1 MFGRGIKLFRL
12 FGFTIRIDLSWLI
25 LAILVA
31 WSLAKGLF
39 PSYYSGLASNVYW
52 WMGVAGALGLFVSI
66 VFHEFWHS
74 IVARRYG
81 LPISGITLFIFG
93 GVSEMTEEPREPK
106 TEFFMAIA
114 GPLSSFFLGLVFYLI
129 AVAQGGS
136 WPLPVRGVLVYL
148 ASINALLGIFNLLP
162 AFPLDG
168 GRVLRSILWKAKGNL
183 RWATRI
189 ASKIGTGFALGMIFM
204 GILSFFTGNLIGG
217 IWWFLIGLFLRNASQ
232 MSYRQ
237 VLIRRALEGEHVRRF
252 MKPDVVTVN
261 PSTSLEELLH
271 GYVYRHH
278 FKMYPVVENGKLL
291 GVVSLPQL
299 KEIPRDEWSKRTVGE
314 IAERCTDGNTI
325 DPNADA
331 VSALERMGQSKNSRL
346 VVVAGGKV
354 VGILALK
361 DMLDFLSIKLD
372 FEPTSGDGKA

>member
-1 MFGRGIKLFRL
+1 MFGRGIKLFSL
-12 FGFTIRIDLSWLI
+12 FGFTIRIDFSWLI

-39 PSYYSGLASNVYW
+39 PYYYKGLASSTYW

-66 VFHEFWHS
+66 IFHEFWHS
-74 IVARRYG
+74 IVARKYG

-93 GVSEMTEEPREPK
+93 GVSEMTDEPREAK
-106 TEFFMAIA
+106 TEFLMAIA

-129 AVAQGGS
+129 VLAQGGA
-136 WPLPVRGVLVYL
+136 WALPVRGVLIYL
-148 ASINALLGIFNLLP
+148 ASINVLLGIFNLLP

-168 GRVLRSILWKAKGNL
+168 GRVLRSILWKMKGNL

-189 ASKIGTGFALGMIFM
+189 ASRIGGGFALGMIFI
-204 GILSFFTGNLIGG
+204 GVLSFLSGNLIGG
-217 IWWFLIGLFLRNASQ
+217 IWWFLIGMFLRNASQ

-237 VLIRRALEGEHVRRF
+237 VLIRRALEGEHVDRF
-252 MKPDVVTVN
+252 MKPEIVTVS
-261 PSTSLEELLH
+261 PSTSLEDLLNN
-271 GYVYRHH
+271 YVYKHH
-278 FKMYPVVENGKLL
+278 FKMYPVVENGRLI
-291 GVVSLPQL
+291 GVISLSQL
-299 KEIPRDEWSKRTVGE
+299 KEIPRDEWGRRTVGE

-325 DPNADA
+325 DPGADA
-331 VSALERMGQSKNSRL
+331 VKALERMGQSKKSRL
-346 VVVAGGKV
+346 MVVDRGNL

-372 FEPTSGDGKA
+372 FEPAS

>member
-1 MFGRGIKLFRL
+1 MFGRGIKLFKL
-12 FGFTIRIDLSWLI
+12 FGFTIRVDLSWLI

-39 PSYYSGLASNVYW
+39 PSYYPKLASSTYW
-52 WMGVAGALGLFVSI
+52 QMGAVGTLGLFLSI
-66 VFHEFWHS
+66 LFHEFWHS

-93 GVSEMTEEPREPK
+93 GVSEMTEEPRDAK
-106 TEFFMAIA
+106 TEFLMAIA
-114 GPLSSFFLGLVFYLI
+114 GPLSSFFLGAVFYLVVL
-129 AVAQGGS
+129 ALGGS
-136 WPLPVRGVLVYL
+136 WPLPVKGVLTYL
-148 ASINALLGIFNLLP
+148 ASINVLLGIFNLLP

-168 GRVLRSILWKAKGNL
+168 GRVLRSILWKVKGNL

-189 ASKIGTGFALGMIFM
+189 ASKIGGGFALGLIFM
-204 GILSFFTGNLIGG
+204 GIWSFLSGNLIGG

-237 VLIRRALEGEHVRRF
+237 VLIRKALEGEHVDQF
-252 MKPDVVTVN
+252 MKPEIVSVS

-271 GYVYRHH
+271 NYVYRYH
-278 FKMYPVVENGKLL
+278 FKMYPVVENGNLM
-291 GVVSLPQL
+291 GVVSLSQL
-299 KEIPRDEWSKRTVGE
+299 KEIPRDLWAGRTVGE

-325 DPNADA
+325 DPDADA
-331 VSALERMGQSKNSRL
+331 VRALERMGQSRNSRL
-346 VVVAGGKV
+346 MVVDRGKL

-372 FEPTSGDGKA
+372 FEPTQ

>member
-1 MFGRGIKLFRL
+1 MFGRGIKLFSL
-12 FGFTIRIDLSWLI
+12 FGFTIRIDFSWLI

-39 PSYYSGLASNVYW
+39 PYYYKGLAPSTYW

-74 IVARRYG
+74 IIARKYG

-93 GVSEMTEEPREPK
+93 GVSEMTDEPREAK
-106 TEFFMAIA
+106 TEFLMAIA

-129 AVAQGGS
+129 VLAQGGA
-136 WPLPVRGVLVYL
+136 WALPVRGVLIYL
-148 ASINALLGIFNLLP
+148 ASINVLLGIFNLLP

-168 GRVLRSILWKAKGNL
+168 GRVLRSILWKIKGNL

-189 ASKIGTGFALGMIFM
+189 ASKIGGGFALGMIFI
-204 GILSFFTGNLIGG
+204 GVLSFLSGNLIGG
-217 IWWFLIGLFLRNASQ
+217 IWWFLIGMFLRNASQ

-237 VLIRRALEGEHVRRF
+237 VLIRRALEGEHVDRF
-252 MKPDVVTVN
+252 MKPEIVTVS
-261 PSTSLEELLH
+261 PSTSLEDLLNN
-271 GYVYRHH
+271 YVYKHH
-278 FKMYPVVENGKLL
+278 FKMYPVVENGRLI
-291 GVVSLPQL
+291 GVISLSQL
-299 KEIPRDEWSKRTVGE
+299 KEIPRDEWGRRTVGE

-325 DPNADA
+325 DPGADA
-331 VSALERMGQSKNSRL
+331 VKALERMGQSKKSRL
-346 VVVAGGKV
+346 MVVDRGNL

-372 FEPTSGDGKA
+372 FEPAS

>member
-1 MFGRGIKLFRL
+1 MFGRGIQLFRL
-12 FGFTIRIDLSWLI
+12 FGFNIRVDFSWLI
-25 LAILVA
+25 LAVLVA

-39 PSYYSGLASNVYW
+39 PFYYKGLASNTYW

-74 IVARRYG
+74 MVARKYG

-93 GVSEMTEEPREPK
+93 GVSEMTEEPRDAK
-106 TEFFMAIA
+106 TEFLMAVA
-114 GPLSSFFLGLVFYLI
+114 GPVSSFFLGLIFYLI
-129 AVAQGGS
+129 VLAQHGI
-136 WPLPVRGVLVYL
+136 WPTPVRAVLIYL
-148 ASINALLGIFNLLP
+148 ASINVLLGIFNLLP

-168 GRVLRSILWKAKGNL
+168 GRVLRSILWKIKGNL

-189 ASKIGTGFALGMIFM
+189 ASKIGGGFALGMIFL
-204 GILSFFTGNLIGG
+204 GIVSFISGNLIGG

-237 VLIRRALEGEHVRRF
+237 ILIRRALEGEHVDRF
-252 MKPDVVTVN
+252 MKPDIVTVN
-261 PSTSLEELLH
+261 PSTSLDDLLH
-271 GYVYRHH
+271 NYVYRHH
-278 FKMYPVVENGKLL
+278 FKMYPVVENGKLV
-291 GVVSLPQL
+291 GVVSLAQL
-299 KEIPRDEWSKRTVGE
+299 KEIPRDEWARRTVGE

-325 DPNADA
+325 DPRADA
-331 VSALERMGQSKNSRL
+331 VKALERMGQNKNSRL
-346 VVVAGGKV
+346 MVVDRGNL

-372 FEPTSGDGKA
+372 FEPAS